1 MRIAF
6 CGLGL
11 MGSGMAR
18 RLLLAGH
25 EAAVWNRSPGKAKE
39 LVASG
44 AIVAASPA
52 DAAAGADA
60 IVLSLINGEVV
71 HEVLFE
77 SGAVAALEPERLVID
92 TSTISP
98 STAREHARRLIELG
112 HAPLD
117 SPVSGGTRGAEAGT
131 LILMVG
137 GRREH
142 FLRAL
147 PILRPLGEPTRV
159 GEAGAGQVAKAANQL
174 LVAVSIGAVAEALT
188 LAERA
193 GVDPSAVRRAL
204 LGGFAD
210 SRILREHRQRM
221 LDRDFI
227 PGGLVS
233 GQLKDLRIIGELAT
247 QCDLRLPLT
256 DCVTDLFRRTAIE
269 HPDLDHSA
277 LLLELEELNQSSS
290 SSSTPVPK

>member
-1 MRIAF
+1 MKIAF

-11 MGSGMAR
+11 MGSRMAR

-25 EAAVWNRSPGKAKE
+25 QAAVWNRSPGKATE

-52 DAAAGADA
+52 EAAAGADA
-60 IVLSLINGEVV
+60 IVLSLTNGEAV

-77 SGAVAALEPERLVID
+77 AGAVAALEPDRLVID

-98 STAREHARRLIELG
+98 SSAREHARRLVELG

-117 SPVSGGTRGAEAGT
+117 APVSGGTRGAEAGT
-131 LILMVG
+131 LTLMVG
-137 GRREH
+137 GRQEH
-142 FLRAL
+142 FSRAL
-147 PILRPLGEPTRV
+147 PILRLLGEPTRV

-188 LAERA
+188 LTERA
-193 GVDPSAVRRAL
+193 GVDPGAARRAL

-210 SRILREHRQRM
+210 SRILREHGQRM
-221 LDRDFI
+221 LDRDFT
-227 PGGLVS
+227 PGALVS
-233 GQLKDLRIIGELAT
+233 GQLKDLRIIAELAT
-247 QCDLRLPLT
+247 QCELRLPLT
-256 DCVTDLFRRTAIE
+256 ACVTDQFRRASLA

-277 LLLELEELNQSSS
+277 LLLELEELNQSSLS
-290 SSSTPVPK
+290 SSPSGSQ